1 MDYGR
6 AIAFLEADGPFLLST
21 HINADGDGLGAL
33 LGLSRLLQK
42 LGKPCQMVVAD
53 DEPDRKFAF
62 LAGFD
67 EIISYRDLESQDPVS
82 HAIFVDTPTISAH
95 RVGNVARL
103 IEQNTRTMIIDH
115 HAGSEEGN
123 VLLID
128 SGASAASELI
138 FELMKASGVEI
149 DAEMATQVY
158 AGIVFDTKLFKFSHP
173 ERALKAC
180 AELVDYGADPVS
192 IADHLFAHQT
202 VETVKTL
209 GFALSTLELH
219 YDDRVAT
226 VAVTH
231 DVFTLGGD
239 LDMVVD
245 QAMSIDGVEVA
256 LFFKEQSPGYHRVS
270 LRSRGL
276 IDVNV
281 IARDFGGGG
290 HRNASGCAI
299 EASLGE
305 SRRGL
310 LDAVGKA
317 LEDSGR

>member
-1 MDYGR
+1 MDCSR
-6 AIAFLEADGPFLLST
+6 ALHFLEAGGPFLLST
-21 HINADGDGLGAL
+21 HINADGDGIGAL
-33 LGLSRLLQK
+33 LGLNRTLEK
-42 LGKPCQMVVAD
+42 LGKSCRMVVTD
-53 DEPDRKFAF
+53 DFPDQKFAF
-62 LAGFD
+62 LSGF
-67 EIISYRDLESQDPVS
+67 EQIESYRDLTGLDVVS
-82 HAIFVDTPTISAH
+82 HAVFVDTPTISAH

-103 IEQNTRTMIIDH
+103 IDMDTRTMIIDH
-115 HAGSEEGN
+115 HAGSSEEGN

-128 SGASAASELI
+128 SDASAASELV
-138 FELMKASGVEI
+138 FHLMKASGVEI

-158 AGIVFDTKLFKFSHP
+158 AGIAFDTKLFKFSHP

-202 VETVKTL
+202 FDTIQTL

-219 YDDRVAT
+219 FDGRVAT
-226 VAVTH
+226 VSVDHETY
-231 DVFTLGGD
+231 LKGGS

-245 QAMSIDGVEVA
+245 HAMSIDGVEVA

-270 LRSRGL
+270 LRSRGG

-281 IARDFGGGG
+281 IARKFGGGG
-290 HRNASGCAI
+290 HRNASGCAV
-299 EASLGE
+299 ENSLGE

-310 LDAVGKA
+310 LDEVGQA
-317 LEDSGR
+317 L

>member
-1 MDYGR
+1 MDYSR
-6 AIAFLEADGPFLLST
+6 ATAFLEADGPFLLST

-33 LGLSRLLQK
+33 LGMNRMITK
-42 LGKPCQMVVAD
+42 LGKTSRMVVAD
-53 DEPDRKFAF
+53 DDPDRKFAF
-62 LAGFD
+62 LDGFD
-67 EIISYRDLESQDPVS
+67 EIVSYRDLEDQEPVT
-82 HAIFVDTPTISAH
+82 HAIFVDTPTILAH

-103 IEQNTRTMIIDH
+103 IEQDTRTMIVDH

-128 SGASAASELI
+128 SGASAASELV
-138 FELMKASGVEI
+138 FHLMKATGVEI
-149 DAEMATQVY
+149 DVEMATQIY
-158 AGIVFDTKLFKFSHP
+158 AGIAFDTKLFKYSHP

-202 VETVKTL
+202 VETVQTL
-209 GFALSTLELH
+209 GYALSTLELH
-219 YDDRVAT
+219 YDGRVAT
-226 VAVTH
+226 VAVNH
-231 DVFTLGGD
+231 EVFSMGGD

-256 LFFKEQSPGYHRVS
+256 LFFKEQTPGYHRVS
-270 LRSRGL
+270 LRSRGH

-281 IARDFGGGG
+281 IARRFGGGG
-290 HRNASGCAI
+290 HRNASGCAV

-310 LDAVGKA
+310 LEEVGQA
-317 LEDSGR
+317 LAQ

>member
-6 AIAFLEADGPFLLST
+6 AVAFLEADGPFLVST

-33 LGLSRLLQK
+33 LGMSRLIKK
-42 LGKPCQMVVAD
+42 LGKTCRMVVAD
-53 DEPDRKFAF
+53 DDPDRKFAF
-62 LAGFD
+62 LADFE
-67 EIISYRDLESQDPVS
+67 EIVSYRDLADQDAVS

-103 IEQNTRTMIIDH
+103 IEQDTRTMIIDH

-128 SGASAASELI
+128 SGACAASELV
-138 FELMKASGVEI
+138 FGLMKATGVAI
-149 DAEMATQVY
+149 DPEMATQIY
-158 AGIVFDTKLFKFSHP
+158 AGIAFDTKLFKYSHP

-209 GFALSTLELH
+209 GYALSTLELH
-219 YDDRVAT
+219 YDGRVAT
-226 VAVTH
+226 VAVNH
-231 DVFTLGGD
+231 EVFKMGGD

-270 LRSRGL
+270 LRSRGA

-281 IARDFGGGG
+281 IARRFGGGG
-290 HRNASGCAI
+290 HRNASGCAV

-305 SRRGL
+305 SSRGL
-310 LDAVGKA
+310 LEEVGQA
-317 LEDSGR
+317 LEAL

>member
-1 MDYGR
+1 MDYSR
-6 AIAFLEADGPFLLST
+6 ATAFLEADGPFLLST

-33 LGLSRLLQK
+33 LGMSRLIGK
-42 LGKPCQMVVAD
+42 LGKECRMVVAD
-53 DEPDRKFAF
+53 DDPDRKFAF
-62 LAGFD
+62 LSGFD
-67 EIISYRDLESQDPVS
+67 EIESFRDLTNQDPVS
-82 HAIFVDTPTISAH
+82 HAVFVDTPTISAH

-103 IEQNTRTMIIDH
+103 VEQNTRTMIIDH

-128 SGASAASELI
+128 SGASAASELV
-138 FELMKASGVEI
+138 FGLMKASGVEI

-158 AGIVFDTKLFKFSHP
+158 AGIAFDTKLFKYSHP

-202 VETVKTL
+202 FETVKTL
-209 GFALSTLELH
+209 GYALSSLELH
-219 YDDRVAT
+219 YDGRVVT
-226 VAVTH
+226 VAVNH
-231 DVFTLGGD
+231 EVFSMGGD
-239 LDMVVD
+239 LDSVVD

-270 LRSRGL
+270 LRSRGN

-281 IARDFGGGG
+281 IARRFGGGG
-290 HRNASGCAI
+290 HRNASGCAV

-305 SRRGL
+305 SLRGIL
-310 LDAVGKA
+310 EEVGQA
-317 LEDSGR
+317 L